1 MKKLRATLSAAG
13 LLLAVPAIAASPVV
27 EAPAGTLEGK
37 TVGKIREFKGI
48 PFAQPPVG
56 PLRWKAPQPLPTW
69 QGVRKAQSFGAACIQ
84 PRPTAVHIYANPPAK
99 ISEDCLTLNIWAPEQ
114 AKDAPVIIWIHG
126 GALTTGYSHEGM
138 YDGAKLAARG

>member
-56 PLRWKAPQPLPTW
+56 SLRWKAPQPLPTW

-84 PRPTAVHIYANPPAK
+84 PRPTAVHIYA
-99 ISEDCLTLNIWAPEQ
+99 
-114 AKDAPVIIWIHG
+114 
-126 GALTTGYSHEGM
+126 
-138 YDGAKLAARG
+138 